1 MSSALWVFQIMHYL
15 LFPPLAQPSTVVEG
29 KVNGPNRTPCG
40 VDRRV
45 PARTKF
51 NWADVESTRSGVLGA
66 LESGNR
72 ISDPDAP
79 GGMGVGS
86 SWPKSFATPKI
97 LAELP
102 SIERA
107 STNSQPEINDS

>member
-1 MSSALWVFQIMHYL
+1 MSSAVWALRSLPYL
-15 LFPPLAQPSTVVEG
+15 LFPPLAHPSTVVDL

-51 NWADVESTRSGVLGA
+51 NWAEVEATKTGVLVA
-66 LESGNR
+66 VESGNR
-72 ISDPDAP
+72 ISDPEAP
-79 GGMGVGS
+79 GGMGAGS
-86 SWPKSFATPKI
+86 SWPNSFATPMI

-102 SIERA
+102 SVDRA
-107 STNSQPEINDS
+107 STNS